1 VIFVDT
7 TKYWFG
13 GSKVLLSSAITENE
27 WWYPMIKFSSHLF
40 VQCLYIYT
48 HTYPKYIFHYICLLY
63 PNHIYLINIYL
74 IVVHYYICSNHIRL
88 PPHKAVAEVSKIGN
102 L

>member
-40 VQCLYIYT
+40 VQCLYIYIHT
-48 HTYPKYIFHYICLLY
+48 HIPSTYSTTSVCYIPI
-63 PNHIYLINIYL
+63 I
-74 IVVHYYICSNHIRL
+74 ST
-88 PPHKAVAEVSKIGN
+88 
-102 L
+102 